1 MPLLMRRAGLAVKL
15 PACPV
20 PEAGGG
26 AQTASVQ
33 GSGFGETSRTPT
45 GKLPAS

>member
-1 MPLLMRRAGLAVKL
+1 MTLLMHGAGLAVKL

-33 GSGFGETSRTPT
+33 GSRFRRKAAEH
-45 GKLPAS
+45 